1 MFQRMRTH
9 NLLPAVY
16 DELRVLARRY
26 LANERV
32 GHTLQP
38 TALVHEVYLRLSAQ
52 DKDTWES
59 RRQFFIAAAIT
70 IRRIL
75 VNHERDRRALRRGGG
90 RSREPLCEDDLVTGP
105 VEVDLLAVNE
115 LLDQLA
121 ELDERQARIIELRF
135 FVGLTTDE
143 IAAVLGI
150 SPRSIRSE
158 WALARAWLGAGL
170 ARGAAS

>member
-1 MFQRMRTH
+1 MRTD
-9 NLLPAVY
+9 NLLPVVY
-16 DELRVLARRY
+16 EELRVLARRY

-38 TALVHEVYLRLSAQ
+38 TALVHEVFLRLSSQ

-59 RRQFFIAAAIT
+59 RRQFFIAAAVM

-90 RSREPLCEDDLVTGP
+90 RTREPLREEDLVTERA
-105 VEVDLLAVNE
+105 EVDLLALNE

-121 ELDERQARIIELRF
+121 ELDARQARIIELRF
-135 FVGLTTDE
+135 FAGLTTDE
-143 IAAVLGI
+143 VASVLGI
-150 SPRSIRSE
+150 SPRLVRSE
-158 WALARAWLGAGL
+158 WALARAWLCAGL
-170 ARGAAS
+170 TRGASA